1 MNQVFPLNNDK
12 SWKSVLVQNDRL
24 LLINKSYS
32 EPEEFIKGYEDEGLG
47 RLLKK
52 KQEMTLFEIS
62 SISHAEKDKDLT
74 ITTASSSTEL
84 EFANENDMQAVV
96 NYISQQKKFNPST
109 ETMSTFNAIKGP
121 GLGLIISVFFGWV
134 IYDEAKTLEAGG
146 ELDTTGRR
154 ALFKKIFAFLA
165 ETLGSTGT
173 LIVAGLAAAVCL
185 YFLYKRLKTPPN
197 VVVYS

>member
-32 EPEEFIKGYEDEGLG
+32 EPEEFIKGYDDDGLG

-52 KQEMTLFEIS
+52 KQEITLFEIS
-62 SISHAEKDKDLT
+62 SISHAEKDNDLT
-74 ITTASSSTEL
+74 VTTASSSTEL

-173 LIVAGLAAAVCL
+173 LIVAGLAAVVCL

>member
-1 MNQVFPLNNDK
+1 MNQVFALTNDK
-12 SWKSVLVQNDRL
+12 SWKSVLVQNDRI

-32 EPEEFIKGYEDEGLG
+32 NPEEFIKGYEDDGLG

-52 KQEMTLFEIS
+52 KQEITLFEIS

-74 ITTASSSTEL
+74 ITTSSSSTEL
-84 EFANENDMQAVV
+84 EFENENDMLELA
-96 NYISQQKKFNPST
+96 NYITREKKFNPTT

-121 GLGLIISVFFGWV
+121 GLGLLITLFIGWV
-134 IYDEAKTLEAGG
+134 VYDEAKTLEAGG
-146 ELDTTGRR
+146 ELVTTGRR
-154 ALFKKIFAFLA
+154 ALFKKLFAFLA

-173 LIVAGLAAAVCL
+173 LIVAGLLTLVFL
-185 YFLYKRLKTPPN
+185 YFIYKKFKTPPN